1 MNATEETLEMMDEVT
16 QSLGDSM
23 CTFEVETC
31 PTFPTKELKHE
42 AQGRQHCEAQ
52 AHKQRHHM
60 VSTETPACKAKTL
73 NLCLYKFH
81 ALGDYMTSIRMYG
94 TTDSYSTQ
102 PVSTFIYLCT
112 SRKP

>member
-1 MNATEETLEMMDEVT
+1 MHTEETLEMMDEVT

-23 CTFEVETC
+23 CAFEAETC
-31 PTFPTKELKHE
+31 PAFPTKELKRE
-42 AQGRQHCEAQ
+42 AQGRQPREAQ
-52 AHKQRHHM
+52 AHKQQHHT
-60 VSTETPACKAKTL
+60 VSTETPARKAKTL
-73 NLCLYKFH
+73 NLRLYKFH
-81 ALGDYMTSIRMYG
+81 ALGDYTTSIRMYG